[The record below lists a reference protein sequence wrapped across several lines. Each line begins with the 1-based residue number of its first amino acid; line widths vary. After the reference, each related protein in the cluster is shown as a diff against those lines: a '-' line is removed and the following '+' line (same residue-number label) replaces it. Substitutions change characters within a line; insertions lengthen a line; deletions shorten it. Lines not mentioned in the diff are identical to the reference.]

1 MNKALFAAIVVSTFG
16 LGAISAFGADMTN
29 DERSELRQRADRL
42 LAERA
47 RNPSAQSN
55 VRLDRPRGDVRLDRT
70 RGDVKM
76 KTTHTKVKKSKATKS
91 KRTHAKAPVRKAKR
105 TSMKTSM
112 RNVPG
117 ALVR

>member
-1 MNKALFAAIVVSTFG
+1 MNKALFAAIVASTFG

-29 DERSELRQRADRL
+29 DERSELRQRSDRL

-47 RNPSAQSN
+47 RNPSARSD
-55 VRLDRPRGDVRLDRT
+55 VRLDRPRGEVRLDRQ

-76 KTTHTKVKKSKATKS
+76 KTTKKSKKSVKATKS
-91 KRTHAKAPVRKAKR
+91 KRSQAKAPVRTAKR
-105 TSMKTSM
+105 ASLKD
-112 RNVPG
+112 VPG

>member
-1 MNKALFAAIVVSTFG
+1 MTKVLFAAIVASTFG

-29 DERSELRQRADRL
+29 DERSEMRQRADML

-47 RNPSAQSN
+47 RNPRAQSDM
-55 VRLDRPRGDVRLDRT
+55 RFDRPRGDVRLDRQ

-76 KTTHTKVKKSKATKS
+76 KPKRAKSKSSKATKS
-91 KRTHAKAPVRKAKR
+91 KRSQAKASVRKAKA
-105 TSMKTSM
+105 SL